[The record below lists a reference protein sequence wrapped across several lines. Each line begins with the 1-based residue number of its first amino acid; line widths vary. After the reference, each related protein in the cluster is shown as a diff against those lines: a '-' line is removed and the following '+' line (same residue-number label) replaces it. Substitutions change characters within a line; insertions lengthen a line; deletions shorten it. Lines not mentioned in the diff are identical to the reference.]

1 MANAQAVLVY
11 ETSRPIPF
19 TIADGASVEKG
30 DFLQLTDPMTASLV
44 DGNDKL
50 ACGIA
55 SEEKVANNGKTK
67 IGVYRQG
74 YFKVEVGTTGCTAGK
89 DIVCEAKNEIKD
101 YDTLDDEL
109 GRKFGKALETGTD
122 GEFVMMELQVA

>member
-11 ETSRPIPF
+11 ETSQPIPF
-19 TIADGASVEKG
+19 TVSDAAAIEKG

-44 DGNDKL
+44 DGNDKV

-55 SEEKVANNGKTK
+55 AEEKIANDGKTK
-67 IGVYRQG
+67 ISVYRQG
-74 YFKVEVGTTGCTAGK
+74 YFKVEVGTSGATFGK
-89 DIVCEAKNEIKD
+89 DAVCEAKNELKD
-101 YDTLDDEL
+101 YDTLDDEV
-109 GRKFGKALETGTD
+109 GRKFGKFLETGTD